1 MRCFNNCK
9 LQSNLRSQ
17 LIELE
22 KGWWLKLWMSAREVV
37 AVSEILAEL
46 IVSGVGNIGVDVLGG
61 NLIRFSDK
69 FRQRIVFVVYFVVMV

>member
-1 MRCFNNCK
+1 
-9 LQSNLRSQ
+9 
-17 LIELE
+17 
-22 KGWWLKLWMSAREVV
+22 MSAREVV

-46 IVSGVGNIGVDVLGG
+46 IVSGIGNIGVDVLSG